1 MCEQN
6 SLCRNKEKLIGIDE
20 SSGKLAAMEGLNVIN
35 GIEFKMACS
44 TSKVRY
50 IMNFCVC

>member
-6 SLCRNKEKLIGIDE
+6 SLCRNKEKLMGIDE
-20 SSGKLAAMEGLNVIN
+20 SSGKLAAIEGLNVIN

-50 IMNFCVC
+50 IYNEFLC